1 MGQVGDR
8 LRDHRLRHG
17 LSKRALAAEI
27 GVSVP
32 TVMRWEGGTAVPNDY
47 NLYRIEQV
55 LVAPQPP
62 APRKDRLRVVSL
74 SLFTIP

>member
-1 MGQVGDR
+1 MGEVGDR

-32 TVMRWEGGTAVPNDY
+32 TVMRWERGTAVPNDY

-62 APRKDRLRVVSL
+62 APGEDRRRAVSR
-74 SLFTIP
+74 SPFASP

>member
-17 LSKRALAAEI
+17 LSKRALAIEI

-32 TVMRWEGGTAVPNDY
+32 TVMRWEEGTAVPNDY
-47 NLYRIEQV
+47 NLYRIERLLTVLQV
-55 LVAPQPP
+55 PVTRER
-62 APRKDRLRVVSL
+62 PRIVPIP
-74 SLFTIP
+74 LFPGP